1 MGGRGRGVG
10 RGGGEGIAA
19 LKAPTV
25 GIVVF
30 VVPHGATLLTADGGD
45 LAADNYGITCRA
57 TYEVRANGSSGRAKV
72 STVGSGQRS
81 RGWGRGDDGACG
93 AKVLWFTAA
102 YAVFEVSQEKLRNFH

>member
-30 VVPHGATLLTADGGD
+30 VVPHGATLLTADRGD
-45 LAADNYGITCRA
+45 LAADNDEITRRA

-72 STVGSGQRS
+72 STVGSGQRAGFA
-81 RGWGRGDDGACG
+81 RGGVAAMTELAGQ
-93 AKVLWFTAA
+93 KVLWF
-102 YAVFEVSQEKLRNFH
+102 YSRICGL